1 MPHWCERLQQQR
13 ALGRRQR
20 AAARVPARRLESQQ
34 QTQPIAP
41 LSVVVV
47 FICESRASLLP
58 AARPGAPACLLGP
71 RRAMAGQEQIDT
83 GDPWLPKASSGA
95 AAAPSAAPEA
105 ALSLAALFAAILPLS
120 CFQSRCRSSRPAAP
134 GPGQP
139 APPPPAAA
147 AAACSRR

>member
-13 ALGRRQR
+13 AGS
-20 AAARVPARRLESQQ
+20 AAAGGGKGTSASAGITAANTL
-34 QTQPIAP
+34 IAP